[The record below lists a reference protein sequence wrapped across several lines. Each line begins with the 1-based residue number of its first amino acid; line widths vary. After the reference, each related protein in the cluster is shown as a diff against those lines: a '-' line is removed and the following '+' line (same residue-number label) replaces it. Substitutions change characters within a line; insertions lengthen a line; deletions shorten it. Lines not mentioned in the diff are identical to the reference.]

1 MITKVNNQQQPAFTA
16 KLNIQN
22 IRMNKTKLAEIRNHF
37 ESMTQHYTDDV
48 LDITGNFI
56 KREKMSPLKNANF
69 ALNGKDIGF
78 MSSIS
83 DFHSFCRTHTP
94 KEIAKSFTRVLKQGK
109 LNEKTDQKLAK
120 INAKL
125 KGMNLAFFHANRRPN
140 TQLTTRMEAIQS
152 ERLNSLKQQKIDI
165 VNKHNANSQKIWQND
180 SLEIYFD

>member
-22 IRMNKTKLAEIRNHF
+22 IRMNKTKLAEISNHF

-48 LDITGNFI
+48 LDITSDVI
-56 KREKMSPLKNANF
+56 KREDGSTFKNANF

-78 MSSIS
+78 MSTIK

-109 LNEKTDQKLAK
+109 LNEKTDKKLTK
-120 INAKL
+120 INTKL
-125 KGMNLAFFHANRRPN
+125 KNINLAFFHANRRPN
-140 TQLTTRMEAIQS
+140 TQVTSKMEAIQS